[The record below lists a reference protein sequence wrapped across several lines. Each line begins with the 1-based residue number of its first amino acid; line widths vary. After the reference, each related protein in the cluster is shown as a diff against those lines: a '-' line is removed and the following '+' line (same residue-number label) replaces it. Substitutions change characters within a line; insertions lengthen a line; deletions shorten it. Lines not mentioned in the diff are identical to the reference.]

1 MINITESA
9 CKAFLENLKT
19 DGSESKFIRVAIKGG
34 GCSGLQYV
42 LDVAEQPES
51 DDYTWEQHGVRF
63 LLDEF
68 SKPYLEGMTIDY
80 GSGLMDSG
88 FKFLNPKASKSCG
101 CNKSFMISLL

>member
-1 MINITESA
+1 MSLVEVSEAA
-9 CKAFLENLKT
+9 CAAFLENLKS
-19 DGSESKFIRVAIKGG
+19 DNSQDKYIRIAIRGG

-42 LDVAEQPES
+42 LDIAEQPEEG
-51 DDYTWEQHGVRF
+51 DEAWEVHGVRF
-63 LLDEF
+63 VLDEY

-101 CNKSFMISLL
+101 CNKSFMI